1 MAVNQLLDLKW
12 PQLQTERP
20 KVGFIFIS
28 YVFVARNSDLESW
41 NSYIFNEMSNFH
53 FRHKLYEKNQINL
66 IIFYPNVILIR
77 SDNRFEGSYQILQYL
92 NI

>member
-1 MAVNQLLDLKW
+1 MINSPQKPFKMVVNLLLDLKW

-28 YVFVARNSDLESW
+28 YVFVARNPDPESW

-53 FRHKLYEKNQINL
+53 FWYKLYEKNQINL
-66 IIFYPNVILIR
+66 IIFYPNVNFD
-77 SDNRFEGSYQILQYL
+77 S
-92 NI
+92 